1 MVQDP
6 ASAQYVEATYL
17 IVEMVSDENQ
27 SIQLQLDFAT
37 HKSIEAEWDAGTS
50 FANIDA
56 AIDTEMAGVDT
67 TGDDDLPTDI
77 RTGKEGYTF
86 TG

>member
-1 MVQDP
+1 MVQDLT
-6 ASAQYVEATYL
+6 SGQYAEATYL
-17 IVEMVSDENQ
+17 VVEMVSDESQ
-27 SIQLQLDFAT
+27 AVQLQLDFAT
-37 HKSIEAEWDAGTS
+37 YTSIEAEWDAGTA
-50 FANIDA
+50 FTNIDA
-56 AIDTEMAGVDT
+56 AIDTEMAGVST